1 MNRLSRHE
9 LRYLQELRQRIGWNL
24 SELRGGGFYTTA
36 TRISETVVHGSPRT
50 PNQPGGV
57 LNISANDFKL
67 LVSAGIVSPSVRV
80 PHSRGEYY
88 TGLLFADLENFIG
101 VNGGNA

>member
-9 LRYLQELRQRIGWNL
+9 LKYLSLLSQRIGWNL
-24 SELRGGGFYTTA
+24 SKLRGGGFYTTA
-36 TRISETVVHGSPRT
+36 TRISQTVVHGSPLT

-67 LVSAGIVSPSVRV
+67 LVSAGVVSPSVRV

-88 TGLLFADLENFIG
+88 TDLLFAELEHFAG
-101 VNGGNA
+101 VNSGAH